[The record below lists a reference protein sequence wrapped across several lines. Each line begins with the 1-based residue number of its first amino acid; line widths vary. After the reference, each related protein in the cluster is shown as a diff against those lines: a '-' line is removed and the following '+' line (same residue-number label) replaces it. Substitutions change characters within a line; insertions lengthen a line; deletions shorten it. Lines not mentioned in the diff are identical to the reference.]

1 MFDKTRQNNNPAPRK
16 ITGKKPTRDG
26 QKKGFGKQI
35 LDEIL
40 PNFWLNHYYKPL
52 DSGSAFLS
60 VQKW

>member
-40 PNFWLNHYYKPL
+40 PNF
-52 DSGSAFLS
+52 
-60 VQKW
+60 